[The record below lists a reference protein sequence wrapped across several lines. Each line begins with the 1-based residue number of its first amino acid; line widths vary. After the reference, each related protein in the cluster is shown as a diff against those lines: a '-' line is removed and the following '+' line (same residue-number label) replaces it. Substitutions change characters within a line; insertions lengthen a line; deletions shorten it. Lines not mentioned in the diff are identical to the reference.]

1 MNLLSIPAVAVKQSL
16 IKTLPS
22 TLPTVETFH
31 SIQGEGIWT
40 GASAFFIRL
49 AGCDVGCSWCDTKH
63 SWPMQ
68 SHPQREIATLVEE
81 ALAAQPFM
89 VVITGGEPL
98 MHDLTHLSTA
108 LRQQGLRVHLE
119 TSGSSPLTGEFDW
132 ITLSPK
138 RFKPPLEAIYSQIHE
153 LKIVVGDQADLDWA
167 ELALKKLAANATPKH
182 NSDNESE
189 NNPKHSPKKL
199 LQPQWSNEQGQKLV
213 FDYVLTHPEW
223 RVSLQTHKFLG
234 IR

>member
-1 MNLLSIPAVAVKQSL
+1 MNPSMPTIAVKQSQ
-16 IKTLPS
+16 ISTLPN

-40 GASAFFIRL
+40 GASTFFIRL
-49 AGCDVGCSWCDTKH
+49 AGCDVGCLWCDTKH

-68 SHPQREIATLVEE
+68 SHPQREIASLVEE
-81 ALAAQPFM
+81 AVAAQPFM

-138 RFKPPLEAIYSQIHE
+138 PFKPPLDAIYSQIHE
-153 LKIVVGDQADLDWA
+153 LKIIIGDQADLAWA
-167 ELALKKLAANATPKH
+167 ECAAAKLAAHVNRP
-182 NSDNESE
+182 
-189 NNPKHSPKKL
+189 NNLLDDLPTDPPDYPKKM
-199 LQPQWSNEQGQKLV
+199 LQPEWSSKQGQTLV
-213 FDYVLTHPEW
+213 FDYVLMHPEW